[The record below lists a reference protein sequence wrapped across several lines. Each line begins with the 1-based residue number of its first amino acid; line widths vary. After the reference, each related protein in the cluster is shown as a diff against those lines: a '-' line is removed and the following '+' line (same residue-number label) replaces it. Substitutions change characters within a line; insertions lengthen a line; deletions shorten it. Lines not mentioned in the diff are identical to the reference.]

1 MDNLAGGGAHL
12 QEGRAVDKSKSIFSA
27 GLLIGQKSFLSVL
40 TLVLIVC
47 VQYITLTSQPKRRR
61 KYEVSSKRNFCHF
74 LAHSSYLMMRHAKD

>member
-27 GLLIGQKSFLSVL
+27 GLLIYQKIFLSVP

-47 VQYITLTSQPKRRR
+47 AIYHFDFSTSEEEK
-61 KYEVSSKRNFCHF
+61 
-74 LAHSSYLMMRHAKD
+74 M